1 MSKIKTDV
9 NNKLSLFKYMVLV
22 MMLME
27 VLSDIIE
34 ELKEQEKNLKRS
46 WEEGINVGVK
56 HRRAFQSNSL
66 GIRKDFCPG

>member
-56 HRRAFQSNSL
+56 RRRAFQSNSL
-66 GIRKDFCPG
+66 DIRKDFCPG

>member
-9 NNKLSLFKYMVLV
+9 NDKLSLFKYVVLV

-56 HRRAFQSNSL
+56 CRRAFQSNSL
-66 GIRKDFCPG
+66 DVRKDFCPG

>member
-34 ELKEQEKNLKRS
+34 ELKEQEKKNG
-46 WEEGINVGVK
+46 E
-56 HRRAFQSNSL
+56 
-66 GIRKDFCPG
+66 RK

>member
-9 NNKLSLFKYMVLV
+9 YDKLSLFKYVVLV

-56 HRRAFQSNSL
+56 RRRAFQSNSL
-66 GIRKDFCPG
+66 DVRKDFCPG

>member
-46 WEEGINVGVK
+46 WEEGNNVGVK

-66 GIRKDFCPG
+66 DIRKDFCPG

>member
-1 MSKIKTDV
+1 
-9 NNKLSLFKYMVLV
+9 MVLV

>member
-9 NNKLSLFKYMVLV
+9 NDKLSLFKYVVLV

-56 HRRAFQSNSL
+56 LRRAFQSNSL
-66 GIRKDFCPG
+66 DVRKDFCPG